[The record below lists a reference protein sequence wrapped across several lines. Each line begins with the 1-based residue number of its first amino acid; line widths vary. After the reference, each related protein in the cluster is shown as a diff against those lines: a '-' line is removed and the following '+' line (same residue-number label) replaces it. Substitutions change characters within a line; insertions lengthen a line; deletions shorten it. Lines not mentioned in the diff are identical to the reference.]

1 MVYSLTSTKHC
12 LNQLTSHSDV
22 QEVQS
27 AEPTCGKICT
37 WRKCYLSDWSLFSV
51 TQCNSL
57 PFNFTLRHS
66 MSLCVT
72 QCHLPARWAAGDTCV
87 RLFEDGGP
95 PGELVQVGSADLAKE
110 WGHHMQSWNL
120 KQRVFLHI
128 MWKRI
133 KRTYLFFVSLYTSA
147 KFFFPNLFF
156 SHLIKKKITLLIL
169 MHLCCFIV
177 SEDCRDLRV
186 FRL

>member
-1 MVYSLTSTKHC
+1 MYRKSSQQSRPVAKFALDGNVICLTGHYSVSF
-12 LNQLTSHSDV
+12 N
-22 QEVQS
+22 
-27 AEPTCGKICT
+27 
-37 WRKCYLSDWSLFSV
+37 V

-57 PFNFTLRHS
+57 PFNFTLCHS

-72 QCHLPARWAAGDTCV
+72 QCHLPAWWAAGDTCV

-95 PGELVQVGSADLAKE
+95 PGELVQVGSVDLAKE

-133 KRTYLFFVSLYTSA
+133 KRTYLFFVSLYTPNA
-147 KFFFPNLFF
+147 KFFSNLFVT
-156 SHLIKKKITLLIL
+156 HLTKKKITLLIL
-169 MHLCCFIV
+169 MHLRCFIV
-177 SEDCRDLRV
+177 REKKSWFTFFV
-186 FRL
+186 SGIRLPENWVV